1 MYALIADA
9 LDEAVQHV
17 HGRPRV
23 IEGAMGRGGR
33 RSEQSRERRQSHA
46 GRLVPGEC
54 AARQPNGAQHR
65 WLGPPEVITFGRR
78 AQEPDVEAGVVG
90 DKYRASAE
98 LEERGKHRLDGRGV
112 VDHRRGDT
120 GQRDD
125 LRRDASTGVDQG
137 RELAE
142 DLATARTH
150 AKRLEEL
157 NRQRRDD
164 TANAVE
170 VARDSL
176 TDADRA
182 GALIVV
188 ASPAISS
195 GIVGLCAAR
204 LVEEFSRPAIAI
216 EIRDGEGRGSCRSI
230 PEFDVTALLR
240 RHGDLFL
247 RYGGHRAAAGFSIE
261 ESRLPEMKA
270 RLIEDAN
277 AHLDIATLAP
287 TFDIDCELPL
297 EDVDRKTLQWLTLL
311 GPHGVGNDSPT
322 FLARGVRVVQAR
334 GVGQDGSHLSMTLKA
349 GMATWKAISFGN
361 ADALVPSGELADVIY
376 TFKQD
381 DFRGDGALQLEV
393 LDLRPAR
400 DD

>member
-1 MYALIADA
+1 
-9 LDEAVQHV
+9 
-17 HGRPRV
+17 
-23 IEGAMGRGGR
+23 
-33 RSEQSRERRQSHA
+33 
-46 GRLVPGEC
+46 
-54 AARQPNGAQHR
+54 
-65 WLGPPEVITFGRR
+65 
-78 AQEPDVEAGVVG
+78 
-90 DKYRASAE
+90 
-98 LEERGKHRLDGRGV
+98 
-112 VDHRRGDT
+112 
-120 GQRDD
+120 
-125 LRRDASTGVDQG
+125 
-137 RELAE
+137 
-142 DLATARTH
+142 
-150 AKRLEEL
+150 
-157 NRQRRDD
+157 
-164 TANAVE
+164 
-170 VARDSL
+170 
-176 TDADRA
+176 
-182 GALIVV
+182 
-188 ASPAISS
+188 
-195 GIVGLCAAR
+195 
-204 LVEEFSRPAIAI
+204 
-216 EIRDGEGRGSCRSI
+216 
-230 PEFDVTALLR
+230 
-240 RHGDLFL
+240 
-247 RYGGHRAAAGFSIE
+247 
-261 ESRLPEMKA
+261 MKA